1 MHAAEAERL
10 AKMETL
16 ETISLEDEM
25 TWMLEGRFL
34 ADRALE
40 ALESPTSHLDT
51 ERLQSGRNLVE
62 AAVDEKIHGGELAG
76 ADPKVRQFISDGALL
91 AYNEWA
97 TRSLV
102 FSEEAQHE

>member
-1 MHAAEAERL
+1 MEMSEA
-10 AKMETL
+10 
-16 ETISLEDEM
+16 ISLEDEM

-34 ADRALE
+34 AERALE

-51 ERLQSGRNLVE
+51 ERLRSGRNLVE
-62 AAVDEKIHGGELAG
+62 ALVDEKIHGDELAG
-76 ADPKVRQFISDGALL
+76 AEPKVRQFISEGALL

-97 TRSLV
+97 TRNLV